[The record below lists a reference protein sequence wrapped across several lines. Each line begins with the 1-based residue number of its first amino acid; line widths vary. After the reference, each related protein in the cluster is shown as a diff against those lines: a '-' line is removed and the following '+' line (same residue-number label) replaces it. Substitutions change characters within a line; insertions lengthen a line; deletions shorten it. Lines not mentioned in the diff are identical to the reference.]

1 MNMKKL
7 TRILSLLL
15 LICLTA
21 TCFSACNK
29 DENGEGG
36 IDEKDFTASPT
47 EEVTN
52 YVMMGISYTDKDG
65 KETSG
70 KLVMELY
77 PDIAPITVQ
86 NFKDLVADEFYD
98 GLTFHRVYKG
108 FMIQGGD
115 PKGNGTGDS
124 GTRIKGEF
132 TANGVQNDLSHT
144 RGVVSMARGGY
155 SYDSASCQFFIMH
168 KDSDFLDGQYAAF
181 GRVIYGMDTVDG
193 IANTAVKYNSGG
205 EKTSPI
211 SPVTINY
218 AKFVTVTDSTAE

>member
-1 MNMKKL
+1 MKKHNL
-7 TRILSLLL
+7 TRMLSLML
-15 LICLTA
+15 LICLTL
-21 TCFSACNK
+21 TCFSACNDK
-29 DENGEGG
+29 DPKGVEENGFSAE
-36 IDEKDFTASPT
+36 IS

-52 YVMMGISYTDKDG
+52 YVMMDISYTNKDG

-70 KLVMELY
+70 KIVMELY

-86 NFKDLVADEFYD
+86 NFKDLVDDEFYD

-132 TANGVQNDLSHT
+132 SANGIQNDLKHE
-144 RGVVSMARGGY
+144 RGVVSMARGSY

-168 KDSDFLDGQYAAF
+168 ADSDFLDGEYAAF

-193 IANTAVKYNSGG
+193 IANTAVKYGSSG

-218 AKFVTVTDSTAE
+218 AKFVTVTDSAAQ

>member
-1 MNMKKL
+1 MKTNKF

-15 LICLTA
+15 LICLSL
-21 TCFSACNK
+21 TCFSACKK
-29 DENGEGG
+29 DEEG
-36 IDEKDFTASPT
+36 IDDKDFTALPS
-47 EEVTN
+47 EEATN
-52 YVMMGISYTDKDG
+52 YVMMDISYTDKDG

-124 GTRIKGEF
+124 GKRIKGEF
-132 TANGVQNDLSHT
+132 TANGVENDLSHT
-144 RGVVSMARGGY
+144 RGVVSMARGSY
-155 SYDSASCQFFIMH
+155 SYDSASCQFFIVH
-168 KDSDFLDGQYAAF
+168 ADSDFLDGQYAAF

-193 IANTAVKYNSGG
+193 IANTAVKYNTSG
-205 EKTSPI
+205 EKSSPI
-211 SPVTINY
+211 SPVKINY
-218 AKFVTVTDSTAE
+218 AKFVTVENSAAE